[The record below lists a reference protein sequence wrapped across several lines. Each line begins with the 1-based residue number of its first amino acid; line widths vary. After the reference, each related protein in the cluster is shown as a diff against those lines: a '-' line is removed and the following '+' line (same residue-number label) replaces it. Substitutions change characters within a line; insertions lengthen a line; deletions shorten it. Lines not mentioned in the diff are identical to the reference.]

1 MGPLDPA
8 PPPGTATRVK
18 AGSPP
23 NKPGKR
29 RARPFQLGTEL
40 TIHGFLLEEGR
51 HGQGPHPG
59 SPARPNP
66 ARELERTRRDMTDPR
81 KVRDGGADGQLKR
94 AGSAVRTRG
103 ERVSAKPAAA
113 ELPGAQVTAN

>member
-1 MGPLDPA
+1 MLRIQLKEKPGDGAGLLRTALSERGSQTAQVRLRQGESEETGKRKSDARRRSPVGPLDPA

-29 RARPFQLGTEL
+29 RARPFRPGTEL

-59 SPARPNP
+59 SPARPDP
-66 ARELERTRRDMTDPR
+66 ARE
-81 KVRDGGADGQLKR
+81 
-94 AGSAVRTRG
+94 
-103 ERVSAKPAAA
+103 
-113 ELPGAQVTAN
+113 